1 MSDSQAQARC
11 GISGWRYAPWRKSFY
26 PAGLPQR
33 LELEYAASQ
42 LDTIEI
48 NGTFYSLQHRDS
60 FLRWR
65 DTVPDGFRFSVK
77 GPRYITHMLGLRN
90 AETALANFFA
100 SGVLALGEK
109 LGPVLWQLPATRR
122 FDPELLDT
130 FFSQLPRTTT
140 AAASLARGHDE
151 RLKDRDWVTTDAD
164 RPIHHVLEPRHESFD
179 TAECYEILRR
189 HGVGLVVA
197 DSADKWPQFREV
209 TGDVV
214 YVRLHGSTELYTS
227 GYTDTELDEWATLCE
242 GWLSGRACPDG
253 RGRDAYVYFDNDVK
267 VHAPFNAIGLAQR
280 LRGCEAQNDDG
291 AAPS

>member
-1 MSDSQAQARC
+1 MSDSSPRARI

-33 LELEYAASQ
+33 LELEYAASR

-60 FLRWR
+60 FVRWR
-65 DTVPDGFRFSVK
+65 ETVPADFRFSVK

-100 SGVLALGEK
+100 SGVLALGPT

-122 FDPELLDT
+122 FDADLVDA
-130 FFSQLPRTTT
+130 FCAQLPRTTT
-140 AAASLARGHDE
+140 AAASIATGHDE

-164 RPIHHVLEPRHESFD
+164 RPLRHVLEPRHESFGSP
-179 TAECYEILRR
+179 ECLDVLRR

-197 DSADKWPQFREV
+197 DSAGKWPQFREV

-227 GYTDTELDEWATLCE
+227 GYTEAELDEWAELCR
-242 GWLSGRACPDG
+242 GWLSGSSCPDV
-253 RGRDAYVYFDNDVK
+253 RGRDVYVYFDNDVK
-267 VHAPFNAIGLAQR
+267 VHAPFNAIGLAER
-280 LRGCEAQNDDG
+280 LR
-291 AAPS
+291 

>member
-1 MSDSQAQARC
+1 MPDSQPRARI

-26 PAGLPQR
+26 PSGLPQR

-65 DTVPDGFRFSVK
+65 DSVPADFNFSVK

-90 AETALANFFA
+90 ADTALANFFA
-100 SGVLALGEK
+100 SGVLALGPR

-122 FDPELLDT
+122 FDPELLEY
-130 FFSQLPRTTT
+130 FLSLLPTTTT
-140 AAASLARGHDE
+140 AAAKLARGHDE
-151 RLKDRDWVTTDAD
+151 RLKDRDWVTTDAE
-164 RPIHHVLEPRHESFD
+164 RRIHHVLEPRHESFGS
-179 TAECYEILRR
+179 EESLEILRR
-189 HGVGLVVA
+189 HAVGLVVA
-197 DSADKWPQFREV
+197 DSAGKWPQFREV

-227 GYTDTELDEWATLCE
+227 GYTDAERDEWAALCG
-242 GWLSGRACPDG
+242 GWLSGKTCPDG
-253 RGRDAYVYFDNDVK
+253 RGREVYVYFDNDVK
-267 VHAPFNAIGLAQR
+267 VHAPFNAIGLAER
-280 LRGCEAQNDDG
+280 LGRR
-291 AAPS
+291 

>member
-1 MSDSQAQARC
+1 MSGSQPRARI

-26 PAGLPQR
+26 PDGLPQR
-33 LELEYAASQ
+33 LELEYASSQ

-60 FLRWR
+60 FVRWR
-65 DTVPDGFRFSVK
+65 DTVPDDFQFSVK

-90 AETALANFFA
+90 AQTALSNFFA
-100 SGVLALGEK
+100 SGVLALGPK
-109 LGPVLWQLPATRR
+109 HGPVLWQLPATRR

-130 FFSQLPRTTT
+130 FLSQLPTTTT

-151 RLKDRDWVTTDAD
+151 RLKDRDWVTTDAE
-164 RPIHHVLEPRHESFD
+164 RRIHHVLEPRHESFGSE
-179 TAECYEILRR
+179 ECYEILRR

-197 DSADKWPQFREV
+197 DSAEKWPQFREV

-227 GYTDTELDEWATLCE
+227 GYTDAELDGWAALCE
-242 GWLSGRACPDG
+242 GWLSGRTCPDG
-253 RGRDAYVYFDNDVK
+253 RGRDVYVYFDNDVK
-267 VHAPFNAIGLAQR
+267 VHAPFNAIGLAER
-280 LRGCEAQNDDG
+280 LSPKPQ
-291 AAPS
+291 

>member
-1 MSDSQAQARC
+1 MSDFQPRARI

-26 PAGLPQR
+26 PSGLPQR
-33 LELEYAASQ
+33 LELEYASSQ
-42 LDTIEI
+42 LATIEI

-60 FLRWR
+60 FVRWR
-65 DTVPDGFRFSVK
+65 DTVPEDFRFSVK

-100 SGVLALGEK
+100 SGVLALGDK

-122 FDPELLDT
+122 FDPDLLDA

-140 AAASLARGHDE
+140 TAASLARGHDE

-164 RPIHHVLEPRHESFD
+164 RPIHHVLEPRHESFGSE
-179 TAECYEILRR
+179 ECREVLRR
-189 HGVGLVVA
+189 HNVGLVVA
-197 DSADKWPQFREV
+197 DSAEKWPQFRKV

-227 GYTDTELDEWATLCE
+227 GYTDAELDDWAALCR
-242 GWLSGRACPDG
+242 GWLTGETCPDG
-253 RGRDAYVYFDNDVK
+253 RGRSVYVYFDNDMK
-267 VHAPFNAIGLAQR
+267 VHAPFNAMGLAER
-280 LRGCEAQNDDG
+280 LSHDYRGEH
-291 AAPS
+291 